1 MDAIYKFV
9 PTVPTRLNKQPI
21 WFNSDIRHHTNCLRA
36 LKRNFNQHPT
46 LYNKLKYE
54 NSSNLLQDKI
64 SSAKANY
71 ESNLIFTFTTTNNS
85 KVYKYIRSLTK
96 SHSTPPTL
104 HCNLTTA
111 NSDLEKANALN
122 DYFYSIF
129 SSASTNHHLPP
140 SDTPTALSN
149 ISITEEDVYSV
160 LINLDT
166 SKAMGPDGIPPAVL
180 SKCAPVL
187 CKPLHHLFCL
197 TLKYSKGLENS

>member
-1 MDAIYKFV
+1 MAHRLLGPHDTLPCVLIISLDIFTSSVPSKASKPTNLLNFSKGDYVGLCFYLDTIDLSPCLQSEDSEFIWSYLVTVIMDAIYKFV

-104 HCNLTTA
+104 HYNSTTA
-111 NSDLEKANALN
+111 NCLFL
-122 DYFYSIF
+122 
-129 SSASTNHHLPP
+129 
-140 SDTPTALSN
+140 
-149 ISITEEDVYSV
+149 
-160 LINLDT
+160 
-166 SKAMGPDGIPPAVL
+166 
-180 SKCAPVL
+180 
-187 CKPLHHLFCL
+187 LHGYYVVH
-197 TLKYSKGLENS
+197 